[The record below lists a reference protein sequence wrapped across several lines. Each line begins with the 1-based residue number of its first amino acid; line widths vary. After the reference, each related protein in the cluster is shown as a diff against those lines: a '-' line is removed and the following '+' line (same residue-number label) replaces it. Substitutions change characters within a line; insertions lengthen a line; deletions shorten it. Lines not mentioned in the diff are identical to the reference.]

1 MKKTVLL
8 VAAVVAMM
16 LLLAGCG
23 GKKCFFVSQDGKL
36 LKKDAPVVWYDSYV
50 GRVEDLEETDEGT
63 KVTFRINKKF
73 AGEIHDGVA
82 GRVVNKPEISPNAFV
97 LLVRGR
103 DKDRSVVDNGAQIP
117 ESREAGAFKEGFS
130 AFVEWLRSSRTEEV
144 ALVCGLIAL
153 LCLLLKIVTKMYR
166 FVIIVGILC
175 AAGYLYV
182 TLRTGWDNYKEGL
195 ANAKVSAQDA
205 KAWLQ
210 QHGEKLGT
218 ILQTALDIDDD

>member
-1 MKKTVLL
+1 MFGLM
-8 VAAVVAMM
+8 AAMM
-16 LLLAGCG
+16 LLVAGCG
-23 GKKCFFVSQDGKL
+23 EKKCFFVSQDGKL

-50 GRVEDLEETDEGT
+50 GRVKDLEETDEGT

-103 DKDRSVVDNGAQIP
+103 DKDRPVVDNGAQIP
-117 ESREAGAFKEGFS
+117 ESREGGRFKEGFA
-130 AFVEWLRSSRTEEV
+130 AFVEWLRTSRKEEV

-153 LCLLLKIVTKMYR
+153 LCVLLKIVTKMHR
-166 FVIIVGILC
+166 IIIIVGILC
-175 AAGYLYV
+175 AVGYLYV
-182 TLRTGWDNYKEGL
+182 TLSNGWDNYKDGL
-195 ANAKVSAQDA
+195 ANAKASSQDA
-205 KAWLQ
+205 KTWLQ

-218 ILQTALDIDDD
+218 ILQTALDIDE